1 MQKDEKEKEKKNI
14 RSYRLDSTTIES
26 IETYSNLEGCSN
38 TKAVQELIGLGIT
51 IYLQKLYSEPE
62 ED

>member
-1 MQKDEKEKEKKNI
+1 MKENKKEEKFI
-14 RSYRLDSTTIES
+14 RSYRLDSTTIDS
-26 IETYSNLEGCSN
+26 IETYSNLEECNN

-51 IYLQKLYSEPE
+51 IYLQKLYSAPE

>member
-1 MQKDEKEKEKKNI
+1 MQEKEKKNKGI

-26 IETYSNLEGCSN
+26 IETYSELEKCSN

-51 IYLQKLYSEPE
+51 IYLQKIYSGSE
-62 ED
+62 EN